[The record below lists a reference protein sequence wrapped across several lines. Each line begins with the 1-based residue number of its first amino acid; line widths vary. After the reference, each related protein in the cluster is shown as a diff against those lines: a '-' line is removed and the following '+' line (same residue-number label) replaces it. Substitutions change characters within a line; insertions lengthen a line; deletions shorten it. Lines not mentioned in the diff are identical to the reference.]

1 MAFLRFIMA
10 STSYV
15 PENLI
20 KRKLIG
26 NNETIL
32 VTLSSQDL
40 IKCFSY
46 RETISIDVIVTVEY
60 NSQFIGIVQN
70 QLARKLTAAK
80 FLHIAPIPAL
90 RYFVVRDDLNTNY
103 TIIMCTIHIW
113 IKITYGHRGNTYRV
127 SKLCTHKRGSPS
139 YNTYFLPLHNHCH
152 NYHFVR
158 CQISRKS

>member
-10 STSYV
+10 STNYV

-32 VTLSSQDL
+32 VTLSSQDF
-40 IKCFSY
+40 IKCVFSY
-46 RETISIDVIVTVEY
+46 RETITIDVIVTVEY

-80 FLHIAPIPAL
+80 FLHISPIPAL
-90 RYFVVRDDLNTNY
+90 RYFVIGDDLNTNY
-103 TIIMCTIHIW
+103 TIMYYIW
-113 IKITYGHRGNTYRV
+113 MKITYGHRGNTYHV
-127 SKLCTHKRGSPS
+127 SKLC
-139 YNTYFLPLHNHCH
+139 N
-152 NYHFVR
+152 
-158 CQISRKS
+158 